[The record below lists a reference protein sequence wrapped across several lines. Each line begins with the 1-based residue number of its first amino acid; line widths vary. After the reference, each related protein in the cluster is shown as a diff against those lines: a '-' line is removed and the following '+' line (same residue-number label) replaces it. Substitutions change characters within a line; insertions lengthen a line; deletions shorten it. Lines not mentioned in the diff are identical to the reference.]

1 MPLDKSERTGLIV
14 SGVGHLGLLL
24 WALLGGIFFNHDL
37 PPAVATTEVSLMS
50 SADFAALQAAAP
62 KAAVESPPQPSLP
75 EPGNETPP
83 APEAE
88 TAPDAVE
95 PTPPEAE
102 PQPDAAPDVT
112 ELAPP
117 AADVTDV
124 PPTPTTTPVEEPS
137 ATVAPDTSPRPKPKS
152 APRVAPTPSEAPA
165 PDAQVSDTAVAETT
179 PTPSEEPVPTPVEPT
194 ETAAPPEAGEVIQ
207 TEDNANDLPASSAP
221 LTSGRPKPRPE
232 KKPAPAEPE
241 AAPTETQTASADT
254 APADDADAVAAALAE
269 AMSGELSDEPA
280 PGTGTA
286 DSGPPLTGGEKDGLI
301 VAVKQ
306 CWNVGALSTDALRTV
321 VTVGVSMSQ
330 DGKPDSGSIHMIGY
344 EGGDEASARQAYEA
358 GRRAI
363 LRCAGDGYDL
373 PPEKY
378 DQWRD
383 IEIVF
388 NPEKMRLR

>member
-1 MPLDKSERTGLIV
+1 MKRSERTGLIV
-14 SGVGHLGLLL
+14 SGAGHLGLLL
-24 WALLGGIFFNHDL
+24 WALLGGIFFNHDM

-50 SADFAALQAAAP
+50 SADFAALQAVAP

-75 EPGNETPP
+75 EAGGETPP
-83 APEAE
+83 APLAE
-88 TAPDAVE
+88 TTPDAAD
-95 PTPPEAE
+95 PTPPEAQ
-102 PQPDAAPDVT
+102 PQPDAAPDVA
-112 ELAPP
+112 ELTPP
-117 AADVTDV
+117 AAEVTDT
-124 PPTPTTTPVEEPS
+124 PPTPTTTPVVESS

-179 PTPSEEPVPTPVEPT
+179 PTPSEEVVPKPVEPT
-194 ETAAPPEAGEVIQ
+194 DAAAPPEAGDVIK
-207 TEDNANDLPASSAP
+207 TEDNANDVPASSAP

-232 KKPAPAEPE
+232 KKPAPAVP
-241 AAPTETQTASADT
+241 ASPPAETQTASAND
-254 APADDADAVAAALAE
+254 APTESAVNDALAE
-269 AMSGELSDEPA
+269 ALSGEASDTPA

-286 DSGPPLTGGEKDGLI
+286 ASGPPLTGGEKDGMI

-321 VTVGVSMSQ
+321 VTIGVSMAQ

-344 EGGDEASARQAYEA
+344 EGGDEASAQQAYEA

-363 LRCAGDGYDL
+363 LRCAGDGYAL

-378 DQWRD
+378 DQWKN

>member
-1 MPLDKSERTGLIV
+1 MPMDKSERTGLIV

-24 WALLGGIFFNHDL
+24 WALLGGIFFNHDM

-75 EPGNETPP
+75 EASSDTPP

-95 PTPPEAE
+95 PVE
-102 PQPDAAPDVT
+102 PQPEPEPDASPDLT
-112 ELAPP
+112 ELAQPGTE
-117 AADVTDV
+117 VTDL
-124 PPTPTTTPVEEPS
+124 PPTEITAPVTEPS
-137 ATVAPDTSPRPKPKS
+137 ASVLPETSPRPKPKP
-152 APRVAPTPSEAPA
+152 ADMVAPTPSDEPAPA
-165 PDAQVSDTAVAETT
+165 AEVSDTAVAETT

-194 ETAAPPEAGEVIQ
+194 EAAAPPETGDVIQ
-207 TEDNANDLPASSAP
+207 TEDNANDVPASSAP

-232 KKPAPAEPE
+232 KKPAPTEPE
-241 AAPTETQTASADT
+241 AAPAETQTASADD
-254 APADDADAVAAALAE
+254 APADDADAVDAALEE
-269 AMSGELSDEPA
+269 AMSGEVSDEPA

-344 EGGDEASARQAYEA
+344 EGGDEASAQQAYEA